1 MGIVTELST
10 VVKLLSLV
18 AALNNGASALF
29 HNCLTVKGKSE
40 DDDDDDDDDDDICD
54 LLPLHRARAR
64 MFATCVHCTPAYLG
78 CKKNKAR

>member
-40 DDDDDDDDDDDICD
+40 DDDDDDNNDDDICD
-54 LLPLHRARAR
+54 LLPFHRARAR
-64 MFATCVHCTPAYLG
+64 QNVCDVCALRASLSGM
-78 CKKNKAR
+78 